1 MSHEEN
7 EKPARGESCVV
18 TPIDDMG
25 HYVKENLVSMTLEA
39 PERKILS
46 EEVKAIAEEQGL
58 PTEASQIEA
67 QPTELPSAGIEPELP
82 PAPIIANE
90 VFIEWMK
97 KQHPKTRFF
106 NTAEHHINDIM
117 AALPAVTNQ
126 WRVFQI
132 GVWRK
137 MAQKLFQATF
147 MPYLI
152 DLETIPF
159 LSSKG
164 TYVGYVLLQNAA
176 LTFNIHVVVPQGTP
190 DAILPPYPM
199 EQFSAAMFLL
209 MGIPEL
215 GPKAMNIGLMKKPD
229 RSLRIL
235 PSPLISMTQ
244 ALTETNVFH
253 LSKGALRYIGTPP
266 KERPLVRSKKEAQM
280 ATAMM
285 MGLAAQ
291 GAMLTPRPRN

>member
-7 EKPARGESCVV
+7 EKSQRGQTSVA

-25 HYVKENLVSMTLEA
+25 HYVKENLVSQLLEA
-39 PERKILS
+39 PERKLLS

-58 PTEASQIEA
+58 PTEAAQIEA

-82 PAPIIANE
+82 PTPIVANE

-106 NTAEHHINDIM
+106 NTSQHHINDIM

-126 WRVFQI
+126 WKVFQI

-152 DLETIPF
+152 DPETVPF

-229 RSLRIL
+229 KSLRIL
-235 PSPLISMTQ
+235 PAPLISMTQ

-266 KERPLVRSKKEAQM
+266 KERPLKRSAKQGQM
-280 ATAMM
+280 AAAMM
-285 MGLAAQ
+285 LGLAASASMPPQ
-291 GAMLTPRPRN
+291 RVR

>member
-1 MSHEEN
+1 
-7 EKPARGESCVV
+7 
-18 TPIDDMG
+18 
-25 HYVKENLVSMTLEA
+25 
-39 PERKILS
+39 
-46 EEVKAIAEEQGL
+46 
-58 PTEASQIEA
+58 
-67 QPTELPSAGIEPELP
+67 
-82 PAPIIANE
+82 

-97 KQHPKTRFF
+97 VQHPKTRFH
-106 NTAEHHINDIM
+106 NTSEHHINDIL
-117 AALPAVTNQ
+117 AALPVVTNQ
-126 WRVFQI
+126 WKVHQI

-147 MPYLI
+147 MPYLM
-152 DLETIPF
+152 DPQTVPF

-176 LTFNIHVVVPQGTP
+176 MTFNIHVVVPQGTP

-215 GPKAMNIGLMKKPD
+215 GPKAMNIGLLKKPD

-235 PSPLISMTQ
+235 PSPLISITQ
-244 ALTETNVFH
+244 ALTQQNVFN

-266 KERPLVRSKKEAQM
+266 KERPLRRSSKAETQAAVAM
-280 ATAMM
+280 A
-285 MGLAAQ
+285 MGLAAN
-291 GAMLTPRPRN
+291 AFTPPQRQR